1 MKTKKDPATR
11 ESATKSPVKL
21 PAKPKPRAAPL
32 AKAKPAAAPAAG
44 ARRSGLSRDKI
55 LAVATKMFAEYGF
68 AAISIRDIAGACGVS
83 IPSIYHFF
91 DDKDTLYVRCY
102 EQIFRAASAE
112 LHAVM
117 MRAEPGHDRVR
128 EFTIGLCDL
137 LLNNHDF
144 RRLFQRE
151 LLREER
157 RTIDQLTTHHFHD
170 EFKLLTKEIASLTG
184 DKQAM
189 DRAFSI
195 YALVFGLIQMRR
207 IGELAGM
214 SKSIALTPQH
224 LASHVLGIVLPEVW
238 GAKKA

>member
-1 MKTKKDPATR
+1 MATPTKAKKRPAT
-11 ESATKSPVKL
+11 T
-21 PAKPKPRAAPL
+21 PAAETA
-32 AKAKPAAAPAAG
+32 PAAAS
-44 ARRSGLSRDKI
+44 RRSGLSRDKI
-55 LAVATKMFAEYGF
+55 LMVATRMFAEYGF
-68 AAISIRDIAGACGVS
+68 AAISIRDIAGACGIS

-102 EQIFRAASAE
+102 EHIFRAASE
-112 LHAVM
+112 NLHQVM
-117 MRAEPGHDRVR
+117 LGVEPGQPRVR
-128 EFTIGLCDL
+128 EFTVGLCDL

-157 RTIDQLTTHHFHD
+157 RTIDQLTTHHFRD
-170 EFKLLTKEIASLTG
+170 EFRMLTKEIATLTG
-184 DKQAM
+184 EKNAM

-224 LASHVLGIVLPEVW
+224 LADHVLAIVLPEVNW
-238 GAKKA
+238 NKAG